1 MQQLPDQ
8 STLHSNE
15 LIGFLSWGGY
25 SKEFIDFFIRAAF
38 PEGNSSTSLSEEV
51 LQ

>member
-15 LIGFLSWGGY
+15 RTGFLSWGGY
-25 SKEFIDFFIRAAF
+25 SKEFMHFFTGAAF
-38 PEGNSSTSLSEEV
+38 PLGNSSVSLSEEV